1 MAQPE
6 KINIWERWFNRY
18 RKEIHNRGSDTW
30 HMVRR
35 GDGVSIPNSNHNRDW
50 IEYKIIDRVTGSEK
64 IEREYLS

>member
-6 KINIWERWFNRY
+6 KINIWERCFNRY

-30 HMVRR
+30 HRSLY
-35 GDGVSIPNSNHNRDW
+35 GSKLPNSEYNRDW
-50 IEYKIIDRVTGSEK
+50 VEYKIIDRVTGSEE